1 VTDVTIADMNPSPGA
16 QLTDLLETLT
26 AGGTPY
32 KLTIQQ
38 ILTLYHGSYLQI
50 VNNLSDLAN
59 NLTALNNLQL
69 PNGAQ
74 VITTNANIALV
85 NSGGNNTTTFNIAGV
100 VYINNN
106 AASGVT
112 INAKLSAVNSTT
124 PGQKSIAVGQ
134 SIVIVN
140 LSINPD
146 TETHP
151 IEVQDDA
158 AAGLETIQ
166 TNQLVVC
173 TLIDNSTAAGV
184 WGTYVIGNAAWY
196 NVTDSDSLNYPK
208 IPTMKT
214 GTKTTD
220 NLVTISN
227 NKGSVQDSGFP
238 VSSLI
243 TQDTLTTTNASF
255 NAISNISIAENTGKK
270 IIAKVIGKK
279 VGAVSSAW
287 ATLDITISRTSGGDI
302 TLIGTPTFDKGQSST
317 EDVQYTIDTGLDA
330 LIIEVKGVSTDTY
343 KWSCQYSTQLISD

>member
-1 VTDVTIADMNPSPGA
+1 MTDVTIADMNPSPGA

-69 PNGAQ
+69 PNGVQ
-74 VITTNANIALV
+74 VISTDVDIEFV
-85 NSGGNNTTTFNIAGV
+85 NSGGNGTTTFDIAGV
-100 VYINNN
+100 NYINNT

-112 INAKLSAVNSTT
+112 INAKLPPMNSTT
-124 PGQKSIAVGQ
+124 PGQKSISEGQ
-134 SIVIVN
+134 SLVFIN

-151 IEVQDDA
+151 IEVQDNS
-158 AAGLETIQ
+158 GLGIRTIE
-166 TNQLVVC
+166 TNQLTVG
-173 TLIDNSTAAGV
+173 TLINNATAAGE

-227 NKGSVQDSGFP
+227 DKGSVQDSGFP

-243 TQDTLTTTNASF
+243 TQNTLTTTNASF
-255 NAISNISIAENTGKK
+255 NAISNIALSVNTSKK
-270 IIAKVIGKK
+270 IIAKVVGKK
-279 VGAVSSAW
+279 VGAVDSAW
-287 ATLDITISRTSGGDI
+287 ATLDITVSRAGGDI
-302 TLIGTPTFDKGQSST
+302 TLIGTPVFNKDASTT
-317 EDVQYTIDTGLDA
+317 EDIQYTIDTGLDA